1 MMDSCNHVFIVRGSR
16 YICEKCGDEFKLG
29 DFASNELE
37 FSECPGGR
45 CPV

>member
-1 MMDSCNHVFIVRGSR
+1 MMDSCNHVFIVRGDK

-29 DFASNELE
+29 DFSKNEVE
-37 FSECPGGR
+37 FSECPSGR